1 MGYTYEHP
9 RMAVTVDVA
18 LFAADGAPDILLI
31 QRGKEPF
38 AGKWA
43 LPGGFVDMDERAAD
57 AAARELAEEAG
68 VEGVRLAFLD
78 YFDAIDRDPR
88 GRTLSLTFEGVT
100 RKAEIPIRADDDAQV
115 SGKHKM
121 RRAYHPGPGSR
132 HRYFGSSLASAAMV
146 KTGSA
151 AERLSRRSRMPP

>member
-9 RMAVTVDVA
+9 RMAVSVDIV
-18 LFAADGAPDILLI
+18 LFAAGDPPEVLLI

-57 AAARELAEEAG
+57 AASRELAEETG
-68 VEGVRLAFLD
+68 VGGVNLTFLD

-88 GRTLSLTFEGVT
+88 GRTLSLTFWGVAPQADMPT
-100 RKAEIPIRADDDAQV
+100 RAEDDAADV
-115 SGKHKM
+115 
-121 RRAYHPGPGSR
+121 RWFPVT
-132 HRYFGSSLASAAMV
+132 SLPPLAFDHDDIVAEAFSALDRMET
-146 KTGSA
+146 KPNPSA
-151 AERLSRRSRMPP
+151 GG

>member
-18 LFAADGAPDILLI
+18 LFAADGAPDVLLI

-57 AAARELAEEAG
+57 AASRELAEETG
-68 VEGVRLAFLD
+68 VEGVYLTFLD

-88 GRTLSLTFEGVT
+88 GRTLSLTFWGVAQQADT
-100 RKAEIPIRADDDAQV
+100 PVRAEDDAADV
-115 SGKHKM
+115 RWFPVTALPPLAFDHDCIVAEAL
-121 RRAYHPGPGSR
+121 RALDR
-132 HRYFGSSLASAAMV
+132 
-146 KTGSA
+146 TG
-151 AERLSRRSRMPP
+151 